1 MHKKDRDKDQLKR
14 FVCSS
19 PVYDPE
25 NPEDHERINR
35 VAPINFA
42 SVDEGRE
49 FKDEGLYPGKGS
61 FHYYHRID
69 GKLVAMGVNDITNSI
84 LNA

>member
-1 MHKKDRDKDQLKR
+1 M
-14 FVCSS
+14 
-19 PVYDPE
+19 YDPE
-25 NPEDHERINR
+25 NLEDHERINR

-49 FKDEGLYPGKGS
+49 FKDEGVYPGKGS